1 MERFSTRM
9 AARLL
14 RSGPTLA
21 GLAVIAGLCAAG
33 ATGAAAAGQP
43 KKIVELFTSQ
53 GCSSCPPADHLAERL
68 VSEDSSVLTV
78 VMPVD
83 YWDYLGW
90 KDTLASPVHSQR
102 QRAYAARRGDRSVY
116 TPQMVINGE
125 EHVVGSRERDVRAAL
140 ARTDPFTAS
149 VDLKISDMVVQ
160 ATVDGSLPPG
170 GRMATVYFLRIRDE
184 ATVEI
189 GRGENA
195 GRKIRYV
202 NVVEALQPIGMWSGG
217 RETFRMPK
225 SKLMLKGDARCAV
238 LVQMEDQDGPGAIVG
253 AALLDTAGGS

>member
-1 MERFSTRM
+1 MVG
-9 AARLL
+9 RLSRKAL
-14 RSGPTLA
+14 SAFRTGCVIVA
-21 GLAVIAGLCAAG
+21 GIIAVP
-33 ATGAAAAGQP
+33 AAATHATAQP
-43 KKIVELFTSQ
+43 EKVVELFTSQ
-53 GCSSCPPADHLAERL
+53 GCSSCPPADRLAERL
-68 VSEDSSVLTV
+68 VSEENDILTV
-78 VMPVD
+78 VLPVD

-116 TPQMVINGE
+116 TPQMVVNGE

-140 ARTDPFTAS
+140 SRTDPFTAS

-160 ATVDGSLPPG
+160 ATVDGTLPRG
-170 GRMATVYFLRIRDE
+170 SRMATIYFLSIKEE
-184 ATVEI
+184 ALVDI

-202 NVVEALQPIGMWSGG
+202 NIVHQLQPMGMWSGG
-217 RETFRMPK
+217 QETFRMPK

-238 LVQMEDQDGPGAIVG
+238 LVQIEDREGPGPIVG
-253 AALLDTAGGS
+253 AAVMDWKGGL